1 MPRILDGN
9 RIRDEILSECRPRV
23 EALNAARDLPGLAVI
38 LAGHNAGSEIYVRN
52 KIRACQALGIY
63 SEKLAPPDSV
73 TTQEVLDMVESLN
86 QRPEIDSILVQLPLP
101 PQVDA
106 KRVLLAI
113 SPDKDADGLHPLNL
127 GKLLANMPGPRPC
140 TPAGV
145 IQLLKRHGIPI
156 AGKHAVVVGRSDL
169 VGKPMA
175 LLLLHEHATVTI
187 CHSRTTNL
195 AEICAQ
201 ADILV
206 AAIGRPAYVTAEFIK
221 PGATVVDV
229 GINRLTARDDV
240 ARIFRNSEEKLE
252 EFDRKGSLLV
262 GDVDPSDVA
271 AKSGA
276 YTPVPGG
283 VGLLTVA
290 MLMVNAIEAAE
301 RRLGTPCSA

>member
-1 MPRILDGN
+1 MA
-9 RIRDEILSECRPRV
+9 ECRPRV
-23 EALNAARDLPGLAVI
+23 AALNAARDLPGLAVI
-38 LAGHNAGSEIYVRN
+38 QAGHNPASEIYVRN
-52 KIRACQALGIY
+52 KIRACQTLGIY

-86 QRPEIDSILVQLPLP
+86 QRPEIDAILVQLPLP
-101 PQVDA
+101 PQVDTR
-106 KRVLLAI
+106 KVLLAI
-113 SPDKDADGLHPLNL
+113 SPDKDVDGLHPLNL
-127 GKLLANMPGPRPC
+127 GKLLTNIPGPRPC

-145 IQLLKRHGIPI
+145 IQLLKRHGVPI

-187 CHSRTTNL
+187 CHSRTANL

-206 AAIGRPAYVTAEFIK
+206 AAIGRPAFVTADFIK

-229 GINRLTARDDV
+229 GINRLTERDEA
-240 ARIFRNSEEKLE
+240 ARIFRNSKEKLE

-262 GDVDPSDVA
+262 GDVDPLDVA

-301 RRLGTPCSA
+301 RRLAVPCSA

>member
-38 LAGHNAGSEIYVRN
+38 LAGHNPASEIYVRN

-63 SEKLAPPDSV
+63 SEKLAPPESV

-145 IQLLKRHGIPI
+145 IQMLKRHGIPI
-156 AGKHAVVVGRSDL
+156 AGKHAVGVGRSDL

-175 LLLLHEHATVTI
+175 LLLLHEHATVTV
-187 CHSRTTNL
+187 CHSRTSNL

-206 AAIGRPAYVTAEFIK
+206 AAIGRPAFVTGEFIK

-229 GINRLTARDDV
+229 GINRLTARDEV
-240 ARIFRNSEEKLE
+240 ARIFRNSKEKLE

-262 GDVDPSDVA
+262 GDVDPSDVVE
-271 AKSGA
+271 KSGA

-301 RRLGTPCSA
+301 RRLGAACSA